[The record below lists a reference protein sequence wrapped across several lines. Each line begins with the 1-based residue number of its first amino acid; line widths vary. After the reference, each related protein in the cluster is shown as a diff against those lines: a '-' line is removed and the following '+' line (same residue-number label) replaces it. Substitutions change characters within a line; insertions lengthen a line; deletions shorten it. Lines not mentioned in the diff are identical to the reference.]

1 MRIIAGRLRHRKLL
15 SNPGNTTRPIIDR
28 AKVMLFDRIRDRL
41 PNARV
46 ADLFCGTGTLG
57 FESLSRGAQSVVFVE
72 RDHRAYELLRQN
84 MTDLKVGEQALCWR
98 VDLARCSLLPKGDRV
113 WAPYDIVFFD
123 PPYVAATQLE
133 PGGDWHRC
141 LLRLSRPVLTSEQA
155 LLVLRTPREAEFALP
170 AMWQTE
176 HVIDIASMKIT
187 LAVKREGAGDAP
199 DPAPSDPLD
208 DAESGDLTDD

>member
-15 SNPGNTTRPIIDR
+15 SNPGTTTRPIIDR

-57 FESLSRGAQSVVFVE
+57 LEALSRGARSVVFIE

-84 MTDLKVGEQALCWR
+84 VAALDVGRQALCWR
-98 VDLARCSLLPKGDRV
+98 IDLRRCSLLPKGDV
-113 WAPYDIVFFD
+113 LWAPYDLVFFD
-123 PPYVAATQLE
+123 PPYAVAEELQ

-141 LLRLSRPVLTSEQA
+141 LVRLSRPALTSPEA
-155 LLVLRTPREAEFALP
+155 LLVVRTPRETALTLP
-170 AMWQTE
+170 ACWRLE
-176 HVIDIASMKIT
+176 HVIEIASMRIV
-187 LAVKREGAGDAP
+187 LAVKGDIGSEP
-199 DPAPSDPLD
+199 E
-208 DAESGDLTDD
+208 DAEPPEPVDHDDPSTSQT